1 MRFLVF
7 FLSSVAL
14 FAANP
19 QLGNVK
25 TVYLLPMMNG
35 FDQYIANQL
44 QKSGIMLV
52 TTDPK
57 AADAIMAD
65 TLGPTLER
73 QLKELY
79 PPAPP
84 VKEAKDDKDKK
95 DEDKE
100 APRESFAKN
109 DSQPTPIS
117 TFRRGRGN
125 FFLVERGNRAVV
137 WSTFQRSKNM
147 TPKELDSAAR
157 RIVEQLKKDAARLSA
172 K

>member
-1 MRFLVF
+1 MRFLLF

-44 QKSGIMLV
+44 QQSGLYAV

-57 AADAIMAD
+57 SADAVMTD
-65 TLGPTLER
+65 SLGPALER
-73 QLKELY
+73 QWGKLY
-79 PPAPP
+79 PPPP
-84 VKEAKDDKDKK
+84 PPADDKDKK
-95 DEDKE
+95 DDKGSSTSGNLMKNE
-100 APRESFAKN
+100 AE
-109 DSQPTPIS
+109 PTPIS

-125 FFLVERGNRAVV
+125 FFLVERSNRGVV
-137 WSTFQRSKNM
+137 WSTFERPKNM
-147 TPKELDSAAR
+147 TPKELDKTAR
-157 RIVEQLKKDAARLSA
+157 RIVDQLKKDVGA
-172 K
+172 KP

>member
-1 MRFLVF
+1 MRFLLF

-44 QKSGIMLV
+44 QQSGLYVV

-57 AADAIMAD
+57 SADAVMTD
-65 TLGPTLER
+65 SLGPALER
-73 QLKELY
+73 QWGKLY
-79 PPAPP
+79 PPPP
-84 VKEAKDDKDKK
+84 PPPADDKDKEEK
-95 DEDKE
+95 GSSTSGNLMKNE
-100 APRESFAKN
+100 AE
-109 DSQPTPIS
+109 PTPIS

-125 FFLVERGNRAVV
+125 FFLVERGNRGVV
-137 WSTFQRSKNM
+137 WSTFERPKNM
-147 TPKELDSAAR
+147 TPKELDKTAR
-157 RIVEQLKKDAARLSA
+157 RIVEQLKKDVGA